1 MYAQGT
7 KVPVIQSRGEI
18 ERLLGKHKCSQF
30 MCGTD
35 YDHGIARVQ
44 FKAHNRY
51 VRFIVQLPPRPT
63 YNTRTS
69 AAKWEQAERQKWRA
83 LLLVIKAKLEC
94 VENKIA
100 TFEEEFLA
108 QIIMPG
114 DKTVAEMI
122 LPQIE
127 GAYASGR
134 VQPLLEEQAIVVSPE

>member
-1 MYAQGT
+1 
-7 KVPVIQSRGEI
+7 
-18 ERLLGKHKCSQF
+18 
-30 MCGTD
+30 
-35 YDHGIARVQ
+35 
-44 FKAHNRY
+44 
-51 VRFIVQLPPRPT
+51 VQLPPRPT